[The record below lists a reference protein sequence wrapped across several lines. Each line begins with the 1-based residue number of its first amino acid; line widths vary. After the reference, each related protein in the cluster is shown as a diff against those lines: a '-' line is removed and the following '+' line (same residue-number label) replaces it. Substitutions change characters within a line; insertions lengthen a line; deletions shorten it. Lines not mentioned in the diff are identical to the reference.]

1 MKPQNMNVHPFPFVQ
16 FVTWLWRA
24 GSTSE
29 NVARPPLAARPG
41 GGAAQSGK
49 EGRDVRIVR
58 QPANVGE
65 YGRQWGQ
72 KDPLHTR
79 SRPTG
84 PATPTVDEQP
94 VMAVA
99 GLGPVAKLARSHSCF
114 QLEPGRCL
122 GRQTF
127 RWIFLLA
134 NRCLICENHFRPGL
148 RTRRFSWHQTQGQSS
163 QLQANKG
170 E

>member
-1 MKPQNMNVHPFPFVQ
+1 M
-16 FVTWLWRA
+16 
-24 GSTSE
+24 
-29 NVARPPLAARPG
+29 
-41 GGAAQSGK
+41 
-49 EGRDVRIVR
+49 R

-72 KDPLHTR
+72 KDPLRTP
-79 SRPTG
+79 SRPAG

-134 NRCLICENHFRPGL
+134 NRCLICENHFGPGL

-170 E
+170 EQSSPEHWISLKICNAPPYSSCVHTLESVINSGAIIVFVIVVVIIDKQPDAVSH